1 MNVAHEQVVLAF
13 GMANASRLRFLLFRF
28 TPGIQPRCSHF
39 LSREEQHG
47 VERAVFTAKV
57 RLQGR
62 SASRQ
67 RVSGPSTTPETLF
80 NFENFIEEIPP
91 HTDIQARFHGKIHW
105 KWSHPR
111 LYLSPFH
118 TRNMSSLPE
127 NVYKSSRLR
136 FVSAKLSSRT
146 NFTRDKNVINK

>member
-39 LSREEQHG
+39 LSRREEQHG

-67 RVSGPSTTPETLF
+67 RGSGPSKPETPF
-80 NFENFIEEIPP
+80 NFENFIEEIP
-91 HTDIQARFHGKIHW
+91 HTTDICARFHGKIHW

-127 NVYKSSRLR
+127 KVYKSSSLR
-136 FVSAKLSSRT
+136 FVFAAAKLLSSSYK
-146 NFTRDKNVINK
+146 FYP